1 MNIRNTTALV
11 TGANRGLGKSSVA
24 ALLDAGA
31 ARVYAGARDPATLAA
46 TVAIAPD
53 RVVPLALDVTNP
65 DHVVAAAAAAT
76 DVRLLINN
84 AGALGFGNVLDAAF
98 ERDFAVNLYGT
109 LAMARAFTPVLTSN
123 GGGAM
128 VNLLSVV
135 ALASMP
141 GLAGYN
147 ASKAALWSVTQSL
160 RGSLAASGIAVHG
173 VFPGPVDTDM
183 AAALDI
189 AKTSP
194 ADVALAILAGIEA
207 GDEDIFPDAMAQQ
220 VYAAWKTDHKAVE
233 RQFAAM

>member
-1 MNIRNTTALV
+1 
-11 TGANRGLGKSSVA
+11 
-24 ALLDAGA
+24 
-31 ARVYAGARDPATLAA
+31 
-46 TVAIAPD
+46 
-53 RVVPLALDVTNP
+53 
-65 DHVVAAAAAAT
+65 
-76 DVRLLINN
+76 
-84 AGALGFGNVLDAAF
+84 
-98 ERDFAVNLYGT
+98 
-109 LAMARAFTPVLTSN
+109 MARAFAPVLAAN

-160 RGSLAASGIAVHG
+160 RATLAANGTAVHG

-194 ADVALAILAGIEA
+194 VEVAQAILAGIEA
-207 GDEDIFPDAMAQQ
+207 GEEDIFPDVMAQQ
-220 VYAAWKTDHKAVE
+220 VYAAWKADHKAIE
-233 RQFAAM
+233 HQFAAM